1 MRTYSTVFP
10 VGEPISWEVRRTR
23 MLVSKSPHTTMLL
36 AHRRIVDKGEH
47 KKHIKSFGSR
57 KPCRKAPLSTK
68 HIDREGHVVES
79 IDRRVV
85 EPSVLIASNAIPLC
99 NFMLIEL
106 QIHYN

>member
-1 MRTYSTVFP
+1 
-10 VGEPISWEVRRTR
+10 

-36 AHRRIVDKGEH
+36 AHRGNVDKDLK

-57 KPCRKAPLSTK
+57 KPRRKELLSMK
-68 HIDREGHVVES
+68 HIGREGHVAES
-79 IDRRVV
+79 IDTRVV
-85 EPSVLIASNAIPLC
+85 EPSVLIASNAIPFC

>member
-1 MRTYSTVFP
+1 
-10 VGEPISWEVRRTR
+10 

-36 AHRRIVDKGEH
+36 AHRRNVDKDLK

-57 KPCRKAPLSTK
+57 KPCRKALLSTK
-68 HIDREGHVVES
+68 HTGREGHVAKS
-79 IDRRVV
+79 IDTRVV
-85 EPSVLIASNAIPLC
+85 EPSVLIASNVIPFC